1 MCVLNVNDLNCRK
14 QGRSLL
20 GVNNFQTDKTNKCS
34 RAISC
39 CMKDLVSGETVE
51 VKHEK
56 LASSNL
62 IRVKQ
67 ALTKRRPLRNFFNG
81 GNLTLTKMNLFGTKF
96 SYFLLFFELL
106 QTFVSDGLI
115 KCVKKKRFS
124 SRVWA
129 MKKST
134 MFHAFFPLGRNFERS
149 RQYLAETHPSLNT
162 M

>member
-20 GVNNFQTDKTNKCS
+20 GVNNFQTNKTNKCS

-115 KCVKKKRFS
+115 KCVKKKNGFLQGS
-124 SRVWA
+124 
-129 MKKST
+129 
-134 MFHAFFPLGRNFERS
+134 GR
-149 RQYLAETHPSLNT
+149 
-162 M
+162 